1 MKKRIVFIGVILSLI
16 PIGQL
21 LLIKT
26 SFVLSTAGIMLSVP
40 EKVNAE
46 SADFYFNRALK
57 KVDEGDYYGAISDYN
72 KVIEIIPNDA
82 NAYYN
87 RGNIKGRDL
96 KDYYGSLLDLNKA
109 IEINP
114 NNDQMY
120 ISRCVVKTNLK
131 DYYGALSDCNKA
143 IKINPKDQQAF
154 INRAVVKYLRGDKKG
169 ACFDA
174 RKGKSL
180 GSSKGSSAVELL
192 CK

>member
-16 PIGQL
+16 PIGQP

-26 SFVLSTAGIMLSVP
+26 SVVLSTAGIMLSLP

-57 KVDEGDYYGAISDYN
+57 KVYEGDYYGAISDYN

-131 DYYGALSDCNKA
+131 DYYGALSDCNQA

-154 INRAVVKYLRGDKKG
+154 INRAVVKFLRGDKKG